1 MQAAPGAPFSTGN
14 SVRVGIIPGAGDL
27 HLITVFGGERVVPVF
42 ADTADVL
49 ADALRACGL
58 NVRVAS
64 NVIARSGV
72 NYVMGAHT
80 ITSDAVLRALPANAV
95 IVNSEPIAQP
105 GQVRVLWQS
114 LATAAHGRVWWDYSQ
129 RNLRALAST
138 PIRPSATHW
147 VPIGAATGVTPVT
160 PHAEQDID
168 VLFYGGL
175 SDRRAHV
182 LRECE
187 ALGLRL
193 EVRSAGCFGQIRDEL
208 FAHSKVILNL
218 GSVDNS
224 VFEQYRVSYAMSRG
238 MCVVTEATDRD
249 GLPAGYF
256 HGLTVARYSDL
267 ARTCRRLC
275 DDAHERTSTAARARP
290 AVDAIA
296 TAAFIRAATAARNQ
310 PTA

>member
-14 SVRVGIIPGAGDL
+14 SVRVGIIPGTGDL

-42 ADTADVL
+42 ADTAEVL

-114 LATAAHGRVWWDYSQ
+114 LAIAAHGRVWWDYSQ
-129 RNLRALAST
+129 RNLRALAAT
-138 PIRPSATHW
+138 PIRPSATRW

-187 ALGLRL
+187 ALSLRL

-208 FAHSKVILNL
+208 FARSKVILNL

-238 MCVVTEATDRD
+238 MCVVTEWSDD
-249 GLPAGYF
+249 EGLPTAYLE
-256 HGLTVARYSDL
+256 GLRVAQYDDL
-267 ARTCRRLC
+267 ARTCHALC
-275 DDAHERTSTAARARP
+275 NDAPARASLSAAAAN
-290 AVDAIA
+290 AVRAVS
-296 TAAFIRAATAARNQ
+296 TRAAVAAAIGFVERS
-310 PTA
+310 A